1 MALSE
6 DVKEMELDWKDAKS
20 IAGNFTKWRTLVVQ
34 CSRENG
40 RIKVSLL
47 SDRWWLMVTF
57 FLTEG
62 VVLLHL

>member
-20 IAGNFTKWRTLVVQ
+20 IAGNFVVQ

-57 FLTEG
+57 CLTEG